1 MLFNVVSWK
10 KFKQKDGWQS
20 KSEVKVDY
28 DTILSTGFSIE
39 EDSDK
44 VTLATHVNGDLVNGV
59 YSISKSDILSRTVI
73 TPSELK
79 SFKEWLSEK
88 EDEDTVTVTVEPVEY
103 PVQDKVSTLKLL
115 ETIPVGLTMT
125 EQLAYEKDN
134 LSEVPT
140 VFHGVNVKEFIQK
153 YNELSNKKLAEYFN
167 TSSQIVYTLNSILK
181 RLGAVSSKT
190 NVPTV
195 KVEVKKDTVL
205 GKTKKIQKNSFKAKI
220 NLSEFKKDVKSLG
233 IKELCA
239 KYGVSDYTIYDAIHY
254 YDLNDYEKG
263 KRRVL
268 EPVEKEISKVDML
281 IARKAE
287 IAKLAPTSTQG
298 YLAKK
303 FGVSQYTMNTV
314 LKKLGI
320 QSAGSR

>member
-28 DTILSTGFSIE
+28 DTIMSTGFSIE

-103 PVQDKVSTLKLL
+103 PVQDKVLTSDIVKHVETKTL
-115 ETIPVGLTMT
+115 T

-181 RLGAVSSKT
+181 RLGVVSSKT

-254 YDLNDYEKG
+254 YDLNDYGKG

-268 EPVEKEISKVDML
+268 EPV
-281 IARKAE
+281 
-287 IAKLAPTSTQG
+287 
-298 YLAKK
+298 
-303 FGVSQYTMNTV
+303 
-314 LKKLGI
+314 
-320 QSAGSR
+320 